1 MYATRCGEIITHGRW
16 FTTLRCLEIRVTW
29 NVAVYFRGGPHAREN
44 PIAISRYRFKHEFM
58 SQMKCTCRSSRKISE
73 NQNCAGRGCGGRIF
87 NYGGR
92 FTSPLY
98 PNTYRNNTVC
108 TWDVSVPRGFKI
120 ILQFLVFDIG
130 TKKNCANN
138 NLKVYDVVPSG
149 ELLHSTYCGGVS
161 CFIKWCTLENHR

>member
-1 MYATRCGEIITHGRW
+1 MIYDVVAPRDTRHVKRCGL
-16 FTTLRCLEIRVTW
+16 FS
-29 NVAVYFRGGPHAREN
+29 RGTARKSDCDRFQ
-44 PIAISRYRFKHEFM
+44 ISRELYYKRNVHADRPASFYNLP
-58 SQMKCTCRSSRKISE
+58 Q
-73 NQNCAGRGCGGRIF
+73 NQNYAGRGCGGRIF

-130 TKKNCANN
+130 TKKNCGNN
-138 NLKVYDVVPSG
+138 NLKIYDIGPSG
-149 ELLHSTYCGGVS
+149 ELLHGTYCGGVS
-161 CFIKWCTLENHR
+161 YFV